1 MKTNK
6 KALLFTS
13 ASMLFLSSVFGT
25 TDLLAEPPKSERDS
39 RNRVQPG
46 SHTFSIH
53 DTDRNGTL
61 SRDEYRIF
69 VEKIEL
75 RRQANGRARRVYTPP
90 LRFEEIDEN
99 EDGQLTEDEMI
110 SILNKRLQRHRRYR
124 YQGGR

>member
-1 MKTNK
+1 MKMHQ

-25 TDLLAEPPKSERDS
+25 TDILAEQPKSDRDS

-53 DTDRNGTL
+53 DMDKNGTL
-61 SRDEYRIF
+61 SREEYRVF

-75 RRQANGRARRVYTPP
+75 RRQASGRDRRDYPTP
-90 LRFEEIDEN
+90 LRFEEIDSN

-110 SILNKRLQRHRRYR
+110 SALNKRLQRHRRYR